1 MKTFFQIILLTCI
14 CITSVAQNENLLT
27 SLNPKHAPIG
37 ELHRNKIDDAGKKWG
52 KWKYFSRSGNVI
64 LEITFKNNKK
74 NGKYARFNGV
84 TGKMIEQG
92 NYLNGVK
99 NGSYTKWFSNGL
111 KRVEGT
117 YSKGMKDSIWNYY
130 FKNGTGSLR
139 ISGKFNNGKKDGNW
153 IFYDK
158 NGNIRNKINFQ
169 KGNQTI
175 KEKQSTK

>member
-1 MKTFFQIILLTCI
+1 MKIFIKIILCTCVCLTG
-14 CITSVAQNENLLT
+14 VAQNQKSLT
-27 SLNPKHAPIG
+27 SLKPKYAPLD
-37 ELHRNKIDDAGKKWG
+37 EEHRNKIDDAGKKWG
-52 KWKYFSRSGNVI
+52 KWKYFSRNGYII
-64 LEITFKNNKK
+64 LEITFEDNKK
-74 NGKYARFNGV
+74 NGKYVRYNGV

-117 YSKGMKDSIWNYY
+117 YSKGHKDSIWNYY

-158 NGNIRNKINFQ
+158 NGNIKNKIIFQ
-169 KGNQTI
+169 KGKQI
-175 KEKQSTK
+175 SKE